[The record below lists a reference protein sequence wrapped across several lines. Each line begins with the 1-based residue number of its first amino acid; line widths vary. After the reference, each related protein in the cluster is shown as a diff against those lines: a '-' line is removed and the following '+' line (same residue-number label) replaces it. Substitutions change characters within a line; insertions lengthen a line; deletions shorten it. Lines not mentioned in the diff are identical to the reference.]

1 MSYTHEVIKY
11 ARDLDE
17 HLCVDRN
24 DKLNLY
30 TVFINK
36 VLAKEDNS
44 YMPVHIRGQG
54 YTIEDAAYDF
64 MRLARGRTLYHFI
77 SDKQIDVK

>member
-11 ARDLDE
+11 ARELDE
-17 HLCVDRN
+17 HLCIDRN

-36 VLAKEDNS
+36 VVCKEGYS
-44 YMPVHIRGQG
+44 YKNIKGQG
-54 YTIEDAAYDF
+54 FTIEDACYDF
-64 MRLARGRTLYHFI
+64 IRYAKNRKLYHFL
-77 SDKQIDVK
+77 SDKELEVL

>member
-1 MSYTHEVIKY
+1 MSYTREVIKY
-11 ARDLDE
+11 ARELDE

-24 DKLNLY
+24 EELNLY

-36 VLAKEDNS
+36 VVCKEGYSHKNI
-44 YMPVHIRGQG
+44 VGKG
-54 YTIEDAAYDF
+54 YTIEDAACDF
-64 MRLARGRTLYHFI
+64 IRYAKNRTLYHFI

>member
-1 MSYTHEVIKY
+1 MSYTFEVIRY

-24 DKLNLY
+24 ESLNLY

-36 VLAKEDNS
+36 VVCKDGYTHKN
-44 YMPVHIRGQG
+44 IRGQG
-54 YTIEDAAYDF
+54 YTIEEACEEFIKYS
-64 MRLARGRTLYHFI
+64 RCRKLYHFI
-77 SDKQIDVK
+77 SDKEIDVK